1 MRHLLRVVL
10 AAIVLP
16 FTTVLQARA
25 SEPASDYYA
34 AETSESPYFE
44 LTRGEITHFPLKS
57 TKVTASIAGV
67 IADVQIEQTY
77 QNTSDAPIE
86 ATYVFP
92 GSTRAAVYG
101 LTMEVDGRI
110 VHAKIKE
117 KEEAKKIYQ
126 EAVKQGKTAS
136 LLVQTR
142 PNVFKMKL
150 GNVIPGDEIKVTLK
164 YTELLVAEEGEYQ
177 FVFPT
182 VVGPRYAGGT
192 DKEGA
197 GESWVGNPHLNEGEK
212 ALETFDLSVQLNTG
226 LPLQEAKVDTHK
238 TDVSY
243 TGKNSATFTLQPSER
258 HGSNR
263 DFILRYRLAGQAVES
278 GLLLYEGGEAG
289 ENFFLAMIQPP
300 ARIAKESVVAREFI
314 FVVDVSGSMNGFPIE
329 TAKNLAKDLFGR
341 LTPADRFNLLLFA
354 GGSEVLSAE
363 SLPASAANVRKA
375 VQFLDKESGG
385 GGTELLPALRRA
397 FALPAV
403 EGVSRS
409 VVVITDGMVTVET
422 EAFDL
427 VRSNLS
433 KCNVYS
439 FGIGSSVNRFI
450 IEGLAKAGM
459 GEPFV
464 VEEPGQAKEVS
475 RRFREYIESPVLT
488 GITHAFTGFDAYDIV
503 PVSIPDVLAH
513 RPVLVFGKYRGE
525 ASGGIELKGTAG
537 NGPWSAQL
545 LAENAVRGP
554 GNSALRYLW
563 ARHRVR
569 ELQDYYELKSSG
581 ELRQEVV
588 NLGLTYN
595 LLTPFTSFVAVDEV
609 IRNPGGE
616 TNPVK
621 QPLPLPQGMNNNAV
635 GYNGVPGT
643 PEPET
648 WVLMTVVG
656 AFLLRLWFRKRKPHA

>member
-1 MRHLLRVVL
+1 M
-10 AAIVLP
+10 
-16 FTTVLQARA
+16 
-25 SEPASDYYA
+25 
-34 AETSESPYFE
+34 
-44 LTRGEITHFPLKS
+44 
-57 TKVTASIAGV
+57 
-67 IADVQIEQTY
+67 
-77 QNTSDAPIE
+77 
-86 ATYVFP
+86 
-92 GSTRAAVYG
+92 
-101 LTMEVDGRI
+101 
-110 VHAKIKE
+110 
-117 KEEAKKIYQ
+117 
-126 EAVKQGKTAS
+126 
-136 LLVQTR
+136 
-142 PNVFKMKL
+142 
-150 GNVIPGDEIKVTLK
+150 
-164 YTELLVAEEGEYQ
+164 
-177 FVFPT
+177 
-182 VVGPRYAGGT
+182 
-192 DKEGA
+192 
-197 GESWVGNPHLNEGEK
+197 
-212 ALETFDLSVQLNTG
+212 ETFDLSVQLNTG

-450 IEGLAKAGM
+450 IEGPIDRFNDLTHTTGAEKFLDLISARN
-459 GEPFV
+459 
-464 VEEPGQAKEVS
+464 
-475 RRFREYIESPVLT
+475 RR
-488 GITHAFTGFDAYDIV
+488 
-503 PVSIPDVLAH
+503 
-513 RPVLVFGKYRGE
+513 
-525 ASGGIELKGTAG
+525 SG
-537 NGPWSAQL
+537 
-545 LAENAVRGP
+545 AER
-554 GNSALRYLW
+554 
-563 ARHRVR
+563 
-569 ELQDYYELKSSG
+569 
-581 ELRQEVV
+581 
-588 NLGLTYN
+588 
-595 LLTPFTSFVAVDEV
+595 
-609 IRNPGGE
+609 
-616 TNPVK
+616 
-621 QPLPLPQGMNNNAV
+621 
-635 GYNGVPGT
+635 
-643 PEPET
+643 
-648 WVLMTVVG
+648 
-656 AFLLRLWFRKRKPHA
+656 

>member
-16 FTTVLQARA
+16 FTTALQART